1 MLIWPQFGMR
11 QYRDGDHR
19 EEASHFNSRIQ
30 NSFSI
35 ERLTTIILK
44 SLLFRSDTTSN
55 AHSAPTYG
63 QNTDCDDEMVE
74 LDEETVKNTNFNTSF
89 NRAKLLFERLA
100 SPDSEGGNGISFVVQ
115 FPFVIVN
122 YHHCTPLIVLYF

>member
-1 MLIWPQFGMR
+1 MPEYGFT
-11 QYRDGDHR
+11 
-19 EEASHFNSRIQ
+19 IQ
-30 NSFSI
+30 I
-35 ERLTTIILK
+35 TPLATI
-44 SLLFRSDTTSN
+44 SDVFRSDTTSN

-63 QNTDCDDEMVE
+63 QNTDCDDEVFG

-122 YHHCTPLIVLYF
+122 YRHCKPLIVLYF